1 MASRAPYELHHHFPK
16 LAEESGFSFN
26 VHRPRAHVDWQKI
39 RSIDIESII
48 KERKFYLIEQHLTD
62 IFNCVLESEFDVR
75 ILDEGVIKLFRLAQ
89 LAVEYQ
95 QFCRHYLDRS
105 VYVLRAEITSLAQE
119 LDSTRKNLHE
129 REEELKKLK
138 RKTKHTCR
146 TPLSFG
152 NDNIATMILKTLS
165 NKSEIFGNPSTS
177 NADSTQY
184 NKCFYCDKVF
194 LNQLYLKSHINRRHS
209 NMLDVPQ
216 RDGPE
221 NVQNTTQ
228 EKENSKLNDEIG
240 ELKNKLKEMESL
252 LVKVNNERN
261 TPIPPE
267 VKAEESPNNNK
278 QVEKTLLRDA
288 EVSTSSE
295 ANLINKIEEWKK
307 EEHEKYNAEINLLR
321 TQIVDIVNTF
331 KNKEADKP
339 VQSDTNL
346 IEQLHTT
353 IKQQGTEI
361 HVLKQELISAR
372 QRTENE
378 DVERKKEV
386 EAQMS
391 LWAKR
396 VEAQTKQYE
405 ELMQK
410 LSDVSQEARNA
421 RAQADADRSRAAQL
435 QVLLQENLTNKNND
449 KRDNPKP
456 QLSQN
461 SSPHL
466 ITNGDGK
473 RKHVKRKLIKSKPEA
488 DAKAMESLHRKA
500 QELLSMRS
508 ISSSD
513 SPSSSTEGSMSV
525 EKIQPKTTQKV
536 KPAVNGKLR
545 EFTQVKRDKLQQ
557 NNVVKLSKHQIQKD
571 IKEVTES
578 KEPKLK
584 KEMTKSYT
592 NNTHKVGN
600 GVIAAPGSP
609 LKLVR
614 AKLTEEVNNR
624 LVSIGV
630 DPLKNRLPKSYYKK
644 QKMQLQQQ
652 CEAKSKK
659 TREYQK
665 IKHSILAYLDS
676 STPVTKKERNEIQ
689 DYVSPNKISK
699 AFSLTS
705 VISNVKNKALSFVKS
720 NESFNSNAKRREV
733 NAEVAKKAMALLK
746 TPPSSEPSSPVKQK
760 KVEAKSSSA
769 EEVRP
774 VPRKRV
780 IMTPQKS
787 VEQEKILTAKK
798 KLDINYVDED
808 DDESSVSD
816 HKYYNPAIVSQ
827 SSKSIDN
834 LIKSPA
840 RRPTSASGVDYT
852 GTIRKLV
859 AESVENNLLRSHSAA
874 NILEHT
880 EDAKTNSKSNINNI
894 INGNSSDDVRSLEHS
909 PMKNAKSDEN
919 ILKQTKGVLKNAS
932 STSSLNKKKV
942 LFDMDAIQ
950 MKSVSASPSQS
961 LTEKSDN
968 NDNFE
973 LGLVNLDGEEW
984 DISSIENEPLKED
997 TKIQVNTR
1005 TSPKIAELKQTIESQ
1020 LARRSDTASTAL
1032 AGRVDLMPVPM
1043 TRNPSIAGSNTS
1055 LGSSILDES
1064 YGIPTVNHKAFI
1076 KSKKVAEKDDSEF
1089 DLSDSIDGIIHKKGN
1104 DSF

>member
-16 LAEESGFSFN
+16 LAEESGFTFN
-26 VHRPRAHVDWQKI
+26 VHRPRAHVDWHKI

-48 KERKFYLIEQHLTD
+48 KERKFYIIEQHLTD

-75 ILDEGVIKLFRLAQ
+75 ILDEGVLKLFRLAQ

-105 VYVLRAEITSLAQE
+105 VYVLREEITSLAQE

-129 REEELKKLK
+129 REEELKKIKK
-138 RKTKHTCR
+138 RNKHTCR
-146 TPLSFG
+146 TPLPFG

-177 NADSTQY
+177 NADSMQY
-184 NKCFYCDKVF
+184 NKCSYCDKVF

-228 EKENSKLNDEIG
+228 EKETSKMNDEIG

-252 LVKVNNERN
+252 LVKVNNERS

-267 VKAEESPNNNK
+267 VKATENPTIDK
-278 QVEKTLLRDA
+278 QAKPAMKDA

-295 ANLINKIEEWKK
+295 ANLIDKIEEWKK
-307 EEHEKYNAEINLLR
+307 EEHEKYNKEINLLR

-331 KNKEADKP
+331 KNREAEKP
-339 VQSDTNL
+339 VQTDTNL
-346 IEQLHTT
+346 IEQLHST

-361 HVLKQELISAR
+361 HVLKQELIS
-372 QRTENE
+372 TE
-378 DVERKKEV
+378 
-386 EAQMS
+386 S
-391 LWAKR
+391 
-396 VEAQTKQYE
+396 
-405 ELMQK
+405 
-410 LSDVSQEARNA
+410 
-421 RAQADADRSRAAQL
+421 
-435 QVLLQENLTNKNND
+435 LTNKAND
-449 KRDNPKP
+449 KVDNPRP
-456 QLSQN
+456 QT

-466 ITNGDGK
+466 ITNGDVKRKHGK
-473 RKHVKRKLIKSKPEA
+473 RKIIKSKPEA
-488 DAKAMESLHRKA
+488 DAKTLETLHRKA
-500 QELLSMRS
+500 QELLNIRS

-513 SPSSSTEGSMSV
+513 ISSS
-525 EKIQPKTTQKV
+525 IAQI
-536 KPAVNGKLR
+536 N
-545 EFTQVKRDKLQQ
+545 RDKLKQ
-557 NNVVKLSKHQIQKD
+557 NTVEKVSKHQIHKD
-571 IKEVTES
+571 IKEEMES
-578 KEPKLK
+578 KQAKFK
-584 KEMTKSYT
+584 KEKTKST
-592 NNTHKVGN
+592 NNSHKIGN
-600 GVIAAPGSP
+600 GVITAPGSP
-609 LKLVR
+609 MKLVR
-614 AKLTEEVNNR
+614 AKITEEVNSR
-624 LVSIGV
+624 LVNIGV
-630 DPLKNRLPKSYYKK
+630 DPLKNRLPKSYFKK
-644 QKMQLQQQ
+644 QKLQLQQQ

-659 TREYQK
+659 TPEYQK

-676 STPVTKKERNEIQ
+676 STPATKKERNDVQ
-689 DYVSPNKISK
+689 DYISPTKISK

-720 NESFNSNAKRREV
+720 NETNVNAKRREV
-733 NAEVAKKAMALLK
+733 NAEVAKKAMDLLK
-746 TPPSSEPSSPVKQK
+746 TPPSSGPSSPIQQK
-760 KVEAKSSSA
+760 KVDVKSRSAA

-780 IMTPQKS
+780 ITTPQKS
-787 VEQEKILTAKK
+787 VERENILSAKK
-798 KLDINYVDED
+798 KLDINYAD
-808 DDESSVSD
+808 DDESSESD
-816 HKYYNPAIVSQ
+816 HKYYNSAIVSQ
-827 SSKSIDN
+827 SSKSIEN

-840 RRPTSASGVDYT
+840 RRPSSASAVDYN

-859 AESVENNLLRSHSAA
+859 AESVEHNLLRSQSAA
-874 NILEHT
+874 NILEHS
-880 EDAKTNSKSNINNI
+880 EDTKANNKLNTAINY
-894 INGNSSDDVRSLEHS
+894 GNSSDDVGSLEHS
-909 PMKNAKSDEN
+909 PLKNAKSDEN
-919 ILKQTKGVLKNAS
+919 IPKQTKGVLKNAS

-961 LTEKSDN
+961 ITEKSDN
-968 NDNFE
+968 DKFE

-1005 TSPKIAELKQTIESQ
+1005 TSPKIAELKQAIESQ
-1020 LARRSDTASTAL
+1020 LARRNDTASTAL
-1032 AGRVDLMPVPM
+1032 AGGVDLMPAPM
-1043 TRNPSIAGSNTS
+1043 IRNSSIAGSNTS

-1089 DLSDSIDGIIHKKGN
+1089 DLSDSIDGLMNKKGN